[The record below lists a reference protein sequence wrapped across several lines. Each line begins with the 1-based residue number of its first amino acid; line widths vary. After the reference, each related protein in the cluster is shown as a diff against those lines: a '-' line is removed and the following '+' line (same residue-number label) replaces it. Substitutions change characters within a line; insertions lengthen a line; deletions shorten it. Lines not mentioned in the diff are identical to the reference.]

1 MRTLPTSHRLWAPC
15 AAVVFGAC
23 TFVFSL
29 ATYQLQND
37 HFDRISRGRQI
48 AQYGELPFADFL
60 DPGYFLTE
68 FSSAAAQWISG
79 GTLTGELVLN
89 TSFMAA
95 GGAFVLLLALRLS
108 RSYAIAIP
116 AAILSVLAMPR
127 AYDFDKVLFYPLGLA
142 LIYGYVARPT
152 VLALGVLGSGI
163 AVAGL
168 FRYDSGLY
176 LLCAAVTGLLV
187 VHGNAWRA
195 LATRLSQLLAVLLV
209 SGLPFLVF
217 VQIHGGLVNAA
228 DQVVTYARR
237 EGERTRIDSPPTLN
251 WNEIAAF
258 QPPTSSDISIQVKWS
273 AAVNTF
279 GRGVLARRHG
289 LHDEQPLGPLDDGW
303 WSYRVADTSDAHIR
317 ELQTSAFVEASRGL
331 ESTTPT
337 ARVWDGLRRVV
348 PLFSVSLLPE
358 PGRTSNAVSL
368 VYYALVALPI
378 LGVLTLAMCAHRR
391 TIGREEVAQILPLI
405 VLVGLLDTFILRD
418 PITARVGGM
427 AGPAALLCAWLAGT
441 LRPHRPVDA
450 LTRPTRLVRVLVW
463 TMRGVGIAA
472 VVLLVKAMSITGEWE
487 TRLSPDTMAWS
498 HVAATLDRLSGAPA
512 DWPRLVEPRYR
523 GIVEYVR
530 ECTHENDRILASW
543 FFPELYYFA
552 ERRFAGGH
560 VVVFG
565 EHWSEDRFQRRTI
578 DELTARPALV
588 VILEGPGFAL
598 HYPELDAYVRGRY
611 RMGGATNF
619 GDSGLA
625 PDHYTVLVLNDR
637 VPTRIHAAT
646 VLPCF
651 T

>member
-1 MRTLPTSHRLWAPC
+1 
-15 AAVVFGAC
+15 VVFGVC

-48 AQYGELPFADFL
+48 AQYGELPFVDFF

-89 TSFMAA
+89 TSFLAA
-95 GGAFVLLLALRLS
+95 GGALVLLLALRLS
-108 RSYAIAIP
+108 RSYAIAVP

-127 AYDFDKVLFYPLGLA
+127 AYDFDKVLFYALGPA

-152 VLALGVLGSGI
+152 ALTLGVLGSGI

-168 FRYDSGLY
+168 FRYDSSVY
-176 LLCAAVTGLLV
+176 LLCAAVTALIV
-187 VHGNAWRA
+187 VHGGDWRA

-209 SGLPFLVF
+209 WGLPFLAF
-217 VQIHGGLVNAA
+217 VQIHGGLVNAV

-251 WNEIAAF
+251 WKELAEF
-258 QPPTSSDISIQVKWS
+258 QQPESSDISVQIKWS
-273 AAVNTF
+273 AAVDAF
-279 GRGVLARRHG
+279 GREVLARRHG
-289 LHDEQPLGPLDDGW
+289 LHDERPLGPLEDGW
-303 WSYRVADTSDAHIR
+303 WSYRIIDTSDAHVR
-317 ELQTSAFVEASRGL
+317 ELQASAFVEASRGL
-331 ESTTPT
+331 ESTTQT
-337 ARVWDGLRRVV
+337 SRVWDGLRRAV
-348 PLFSVSLLPE
+348 PLFRVSLLPE

-368 VYYALVALPI
+368 VYYALVALPL
-378 LGVLTLAMCAHRR
+378 LGIFTLAMCAHRR
-391 TIGREEVAQILPLI
+391 AIGRKEVAQVLPLI
-405 VLVGLLDTFILRD
+405 VLVGLLDMFILRD

-427 AGPAALLCAWLAGT
+427 AGPAAVLCAWLAGT
-441 LRPHRPVDA
+441 LRPHRPVDV
-450 LTRPTRLVRVLVW
+450 LTRPTRLGRVVVW

-472 VVLLVKAMSITGEWE
+472 LVLLVKAMSITGEWE
-487 TRLSPDTMAWS
+487 TRVTPDAIAWS
-498 HVAATLDRLSGAPA
+498 HVAATFDRLSAAPA

-552 ERRFAGGH
+552 QRSFAGGH

-588 VILEGPGFAL
+588 VILEGAGFAL
-598 HYPELDAYVRGRY
+598 HYPELDEYVRGRY
-611 RMGGATNF
+611 RTGGVTNF

-637 VPTRIHAAT
+637 TPTRIHAAT

-651 T
+651 R